1 MRTATKIILTL
12 IVLVGG
18 LLCLRLL
25 IYRPLS
31 QDDLSD
37 AGFLDELNDLSKT
50 TSSKY
55 ETKGTISGLEV
66 YIVGQISGK
75 GVVKV
80 SYNDSTSYREY
91 EISSGTVDIKHK
103 SDWYS
108 EICYV
113 TFVPTQ
119 PTNGKIAIN
128 CNFIGD

>member
-1 MRTATKIILTL
+1 M

-25 IYRPLS
+25 TYRPQS
-31 QDDLSD
+31 EDDLIDS
-37 AGFLDELNDLSKT
+37 GILDEFNDLTKMT
-50 TSSKY
+50 TTKF
-55 ETKGTISGLEV
+55 ETKGAISGIEV
-66 YIVGQISGK
+66 LINGKISGK
-75 GVVKV
+75 GVVKI
-80 SYNDSTSYREY
+80 SYNDSTSYRVY
-91 EISSGTVDIKHK
+91 EISTGTVDIKHK

-119 PTNGKIAIN
+119 PTDGKIGIN